1 MRKFRGKMLVASILT
16 SAFFLG
22 SFGSLRPVYA
32 DGATVSQFHFRM
44 GYLNTG
50 FSGVLTGSFSN
61 INAFDL
67 EYEIL
72 TSSHAS
78 FTLRTTLVYDI
89 SNARVLYSYTGI
101 GRRFYLF
108 SNGMAYD
115 FSDSSTGDQ
124 VVSNPQWRTYVG
136 GDFGLS
142 QVVVKSFGTVLQTQ
156 SALVEFGPNVGGIFQ
171 LSKSFGLELQ
181 LGLSL
186 GLGFSSVSVS
196 AVTVRSLIGG
206 TYYF

>member
-1 MRKFRGKMLVASILT
+1 MRKPSFLVLSLCLLGASN
-16 SAFFLG
+16 SAC
-22 SFGSLRPVYA
+22 A
-32 DGATVSQFHFRM
+32 DSTTTSQFHFRM

-50 FSGVLTGSFSN
+50 FSGVLTGSFSS

-72 TSSHAS
+72 TSSRGS
-78 FTLRTTLVYDI
+78 FTLRATLVYDI
-89 SNARVLYSYTGI
+89 SSARMLYSYTGI
-101 GRRFYLF
+101 GKRYYLF

-115 FSDSSTGDQ
+115 FSDSSTADQ
-124 VVSNPQWRTYVG
+124 IVSIPKWRAYAG
-136 GDFGLS
+136 GDFGIS

-171 LSKSFGLELQ
+171 ISKSLGLELQ

-196 AVTVRSLIGG
+196 AVTMRGLLGG